1 MASEGMRDPKHYQL
15 GKTQF
20 DPDLIKEVEA
30 LGGKNAQMCYQCGT
44 CTASC
49 PMGQRSGLRVRT
61 VMRKANLGMRDALD
75 DPDLWLCTTCY
86 TCADRCPRRIMATD
100 AIIALRNI
108 ATREKKVPMSMIK
121 IMGAISKTGHGV
133 PNNEANM
140 KNRVKVGLPENP
152 PTTHT
157 YPEYIKDINKV
168 LEVTGLLKIREEME
182 AESQ

>member
-1 MASEGMRDPKHYQL
+1 MASENMRNPKHEQL
-15 GKTQF
+15 GVNQF

-30 LGGKNAQMCYQCGT
+30 RGGKNARLCFQCGT
-44 CTASC
+44 CTAGC

-61 VMRKANLGMRDALD
+61 VMRKANLGMREVLD

-108 ATREKKVPMSMIK
+108 ATQEKKVPMSMIK
-121 IMGAISKTGHGV
+121 IMGMIYKTGHGV
-133 PNNEANM
+133 PNSEGNM
-140 KNRVKVGLPENP
+140 KKRVQVGLPENP

-157 YPEYIKDINKV
+157 YPEYIKDIQTI
-168 LEVTGLLKIREEME
+168 LEVTGLLKIKEEME
-182 AESQ
+182 AASQ

>member
-1 MASEGMRDPKHYQL
+1 MASENMRNPKHEQL
-15 GKTQF
+15 GAARF
-20 DPDLIKEVEA
+20 DPNLIKEVEA
-30 LGGKNAQMCYQCGT
+30 RGGKNARLCFQCGT
-44 CTASC
+44 CTAGC

-61 VMRKANLGMRDALD
+61 VMRKANLGMREVLD

-108 ATREKKVPMSMIK
+108 ATQQHKVPMSRIK
-121 IMGAISKTGHGV
+121 IMGAIYKTGHGV
-133 PNNEANM
+133 PNSEGNM
-140 KNRVKVGLPENP
+140 KKRVQVGLPENP

-157 YPEYIKDINKV
+157 YPEYIKDIQTI
-168 LEVTGLLKIREEME
+168 LEVTGLLKIKEEME

>member
-1 MASEGMRDPKHYQL
+1 
-15 GKTQF
+15 
-20 DPDLIKEVEA
+20 
-30 LGGKNAQMCYQCGT
+30 
-44 CTASC
+44 
-49 PMGQRSGLRVRT
+49 
-61 VMRKANLGMRDALD
+61 MRKTNLGMRDVLD

-86 TCADRCPRRIMATD
+86 TCSDRCPRRIMATD

-152 PTTHT
+152 PTTHM
-157 YPEYIKDINKV
+157 YPEYIKDINKI

>member
-1 MASEGMRDPKHYQL
+1 MASENMRNPKHEQL
-15 GKTQF
+15 GAARF
-20 DPDLIKEVEA
+20 DPNLIKEVEA
-30 LGGKNAQMCYQCGT
+30 RGGKNARLCFQCGT
-44 CTASC
+44 CTAGC

-61 VMRKANLGMRDALD
+61 VMRKANLGMREVLD

-108 ATREKKVPMSMIK
+108 ATQQHKVPMSMIK
-121 IMGAISKTGHGV
+121 IMGAIYKTGHGV
-133 PNNEANM
+133 PNSEGNM
-140 KNRVKVGLPENP
+140 KKRVQVGLPENP

-157 YPEYIKDINKV
+157 YPEYIKDIQTI
-168 LEVTGLLKIREEME
+168 LEVTGLLKIKEEME